1 MGERYLIDTNILID
15 AQAKILPEN
24 SLQFVESIIDEDFTI
39 SFITYIE
46 FLGYKYASKS
56 TEEYI
61 SLSNVLDINKNIID
75 ICVSLRRTKQIK
87 LPDAIIAATAIFYNR
102 ILLTHNISDFTG
114 IDDLKITDPYTL

>member
-61 SLSNVLDINKNIID
+61 SLSNVLGINKNIID
-75 ICVSLRRTKQIK
+75 ICVSLCRTKQIK

-102 ILLTHNISDFTG
+102 ILLTHNISDFKG